1 MFRHPERNRSVTT
14 AKSVYIIYINIQPH
28 SLHME
33 IELKLLLPPK
43 DAKKLLKLAPI
54 RAHACGKPKQNELFA
69 AYFDTPDLALRRHD
83 AGLRVRKENG
93 RWVQTMKAGGSI
105 LGGLHQRHE
114 WEVAVDACRPDLKK
128 LYALVPAGSPW
139 SSLVGAPSLAAEL
152 QALFS
157 VQVVRTSIHLRID
170 GDEIELALDQGTITC
185 GEKNLPVSE
194 VELELKSGNPQSL
207 YAFALRLLEDIPLR
221 LENRSKAERGYA
233 LHAAAPRSAFFK
245 AEELVLPRRA
255 TVEQGLCAVLGNCLT
270 HIQKNE
276 AGLIEEHHPES
287 LHQMRVGLRRLRSAF
302 KLFEDMLALPPS
314 LQEQLAWLGNALGPA
329 RDWEVLSASTLKSV
343 IGASAAEAQLQA
355 LQDGVEE
362 IAGGMLGKAAR
373 AVASPRYTQL
383 LLSFFAW
390 MQASGWRAG
399 MPAAAVGRWE
409 QPLESFAAQALEG
422 GHRKILDRGKH
433 MRAGDPHRLHRLR
446 IACKRNRYA
455 AEFFH
460 SLYPAK
466 RMRRYVAALAD
477 MQDELGWRNDAAV
490 AAGLLDETQEKIP
503 HAAGAA
509 GFAKGYLAALL
520 QTDNRKLRKAWKKFR
535 KQKPPFASRT
545 SQA

>member
-1 MFRHPERNRSVTT
+1 
-14 AKSVYIIYINIQPH
+14 
-28 SLHME
+28 ME
-33 IELKLLLPPK
+33 IELKLLLPHK

-54 RAHACGKPKQNELFA
+54 REHARGKSKQNDLFA
-69 AYFDTPDLALRRHD
+69 VYFDTPDLALRRHD

-114 WEVAVDACRPDLKK
+114 WEVPVDACRPDLKK
-128 LYALVPAGSPW
+128 LYALLPAGSPW

-152 QALFS
+152 QVLFS
-157 VQVVRTSIHLRID
+157 VRVKRTSIHLQID

-185 GEKNLPVSE
+185 GGNNLPVSE

-233 LHAAAPRSAFFK
+233 LHAAAPRSIFFK
-245 AEELVLPRRA
+245 AEELALPRRA
-255 TVEQGLCAVLGNCLT
+255 TVEQGLCAILGNCLT

-287 LHQMRVGLRRLRSAF
+287 LHQMRVGLRRLRSAL
-302 KLFEDMLALPPS
+302 KLFEQMLTLPPS
-314 LQEQLAWLGNALGPA
+314 LQEQLAWLGNTLGSA

-343 IGASAAEAQLQA
+343 TAASAAKAQLQA
-355 LQDGVEE
+355 LQDAVSG
-362 IAGGMLGKAAR
+362 IAGGMLDKAAQ
-373 AVASPRYTQL
+373 AVASPLHTRL

-390 MQASGWRAG
+390 IQASGWRVG
-399 MPAAAVGRWE
+399 MPAAAGQWD
-409 QPLESFAAQALEG
+409 QPLATFAAQALER

-433 MRAGDPHRLHRLR
+433 LRAADPRRLHRLR

-466 RMRRYVAALAD
+466 PMRRYVAALAG

-490 AAGLLDETQEKIP
+490 AASLLDEVQRQIP
-503 HAAGAA
+503 DTAGAA

-520 QTDNRKLRKAWKKFR
+520 QTDNRKLQKAWKKFR
-535 KQKPPFASRT
+535 KQKPPFSSRT